1 MAEPSGRDL
10 LEEWRKVMES
20 VISSASSAA
29 GRTDLPR
36 DLLAATQRQLE
47 VVHDMFERER
57 RLQAE
62 VTARMLAPVDAV
74 FDLLE
79 ETGSTLRRQAEA
91 LQAAGRAL
99 EETAELMAGQAAMF
113 ERTVGTLRV
122 PADIAKAAA
131 GTGRRP
137 KKGTGNKK
145 TAA

>member
-1 MAEPSGRDL
+1 
-10 LEEWRKVMES
+10 MES

-29 GRTDLPR
+29 GHTDLPR
-36 DLLAATQRQLE
+36 NMLAATQRQLE
-47 VVHDMFERER
+47 VVQDMLERER
-57 RLQAE
+57 RLQAD
-62 VTARMLAPVDAV
+62 VTARVLAPVDAL

-99 EETAELMAGQAAMF
+99 EETAELMAGQAEMF
-113 ERTVGTLRV
+113 ERTIGTLRV

-137 KKGTGNKK
+137 KKSTGSKNK
-145 TAA
+145 AG